1 MTLGVSGTTL
11 LAEMNRLA
19 NGGTYR
25 TSAQMVDMALAARQW
40 ADQRSVVTNITDTVG
55 VLNEIDNNLPFVH
68 AATTAP
74 TSGVYVAGT
83 TGADGG
89 TGVGATIT
97 APSNTR
103 LIVDGHTLDTGQR
116 VLYWQNTDAKT
127 NGVYYVTD
135 QGSASTK
142 WVLTRADFADNQIA
156 GEIAF
161 GKYVY
166 VQTGS
171 TYANKIFKI
180 TSTGTGPSGSIIIGT
195 ENITFA
201 LTTEA
206 NFQDDWFD
214 FNGVCNALAGT
225 FQLPAAQALRAVSA

>member
-1 MTLGVSGTTL
+1 MALGTYGTTL
-11 LAEMNRLA
+11 SDELNRLA

-25 TSAQMVDMALAARQW
+25 APGAMVGQALAARQW
-40 ADQRSVVTNITDTVG
+40 AAQRSVLTNLTDTVG
-55 VLNEIDNNLPFVH
+55 VLNEIRSNLPFVH

-74 TSGVYVAGT
+74 TAGVYLAGT

-89 TGVGATIT
+89 TGVGATLT
-97 APSNTR
+97 APSNAR
-103 LIVDGHTLDTGQR
+103 LVVDGHTLNTGER

-156 GEIAF
+156 GEISF

-171 TYANKIFKI
+171 TYGGKIFKL
-180 TSTGTGPSGSIIIGT
+180 TSTGTGPNGSIIIGT
-195 ENITFA
+195 ENISFA
-201 LTTEA
+201 LNTEA
-206 NFQDDWFD
+206 NSQDDWFD
-214 FNGVCNALAGT
+214 FNGVCNSIAST
-225 FQLPAAQALRAVSA
+225 FQLPAAQALRAVST